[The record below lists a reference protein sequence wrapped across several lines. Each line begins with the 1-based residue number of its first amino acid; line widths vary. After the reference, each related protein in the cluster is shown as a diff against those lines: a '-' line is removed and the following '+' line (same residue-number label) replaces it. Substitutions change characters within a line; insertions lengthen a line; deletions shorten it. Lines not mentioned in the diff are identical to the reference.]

1 MKAVKFISGYAA
13 VRKSSHTLAIGETN
27 DCVVR
32 AFMNA
37 TESSYDE
44 AHRFIAATFNRKPKQ
59 GTRAFAPT
67 MQKLA
72 QAGTTLPLNAKR
84 LEFLGKHPE
93 LVGADSARPEQAES
107 LQILINPKYPKGE
120 GRFAGYTVGK
130 FYQQHPTGTYILQVR
145 NHALCIRDGVIYD
158 NLEYNDHLLK
168 TAARD
173 QRKVQYAFRVV

>member
-13 VRKSSHTLAIGETN
+13 VSRSSHTLSKGEAN

-44 AHRFIAATFNRKPKQ
+44 AHRFVAATFNRKPKQ
-59 GTRAFAPT
+59 GTRAFAST
-67 MQKLA
+67 MQHLA
-72 QAGTTLPLNAKR
+72 DSGTTLPQAKR
-84 LEFLGKHPE
+84 LEFLGKHPQ
-93 LVGADSARPEQAES
+93 VIGVDSARPEQAES

-130 FYQQHPTGTYILQVR
+130 FYQQHPTGTYILQVHG
-145 NHALCIRDGVIYD
+145 HALCVRDGVIYD
-158 NLEYNDHLLK
+158 NPGYNDRLLK
-168 TAARD
+168 TTARD